1 MEIKHILAVLIVL
14 MLSGCAAKV
23 PEQPGETITPDVTIP
38 VEEQPPVEPSAPI
51 TPQETPV
58 EEEKLVGGAA
68 EVQILKAGFDPE
80 ELIVSAGTVV
90 TWKNMDNRVHITLL
104 VGGERS
110 PSLNEGDTFEYKFE
124 EAGTYEIMDAVFKF
138 KGTVIVE

>member
-51 TPQETPV
+51 TP
-58 EEEKLVGGAA
+58 
-68 EVQILKAGFDPE
+68 
-80 ELIVSAGTVV
+80 
-90 TWKNMDNRVHITLL
+90 
-104 VGGERS
+104 
-110 PSLNEGDTFEYKFE
+110 
-124 EAGTYEIMDAVFKF
+124 
-138 KGTVIVE
+138 